1 MMQVIGRKPKPSDP
15 LQSRGN
21 QLHSQH
27 QWMSE
32 IKSAYLLPPMK
43 TPYSA
48 ELACRYGA
56 TAEEQT
62 PHAVA
67 PVPVRSGTACRPT

>member
-1 MMQVIGRKPKPSDP
+1 MIGRKPKPPDP
-15 LQSRGN
+15 LKSRGN

-27 QWMSE
+27 QWTSE

-56 TAEEQT
+56 TAEDRIL
-62 PHAVA
+62 HAVA
-67 PVPVRSGTACRPT
+67 PVPALSSTASSPT